1 MTMDQDFPGKVTHCW
16 HVFLYLD
23 RSMERWGGW
32 HNNHQSCWRQR
43 KNLRQKNGKTGKCSK
58 ERNNESTYSFQNYDS
73 RRLLMFLYQGW
84 YLHKEKETSFLT
96 SCMADFGLPRL
107 LCSKSGRQRGAPP
120 VPVALTKDLF
130 SFLDRMLLFLSSLDR
145 FLFFCFVLFLFIL
158 FFYIRLSSAF
168 DFSMSKDF
176 SINKEFP
183 RVNFVKCAM

>member
-58 ERNNESTYSFQNYDS
+58 EKNNESTYSFQNYDS

-96 SCMADFGLPRL
+96 SCIADFGLTATSLFEIWTPAW
-107 LCSKSGRQRGAPP
+107 SSASTGRFNKGSFFFSWQNVTLSFFFGP
-120 VPVALTKDLF
+120 V
-130 SFLDRMLLFLSSLDR
+130 
-145 FLFFCFVLFLFIL
+145 FVFIIIIYFVF
-158 FFYIRLSSAF
+158 FFYHRLSSAF